1 MKVETTPTET
11 GGVLVAASATGED
24 ARANY
29 LDLLADREPAVRNL
43 LAITYAVTAE
53 EFLAR
58 WHDSVGDRPANV
70 GVVDVGGTMRST
82 ARAAVGG
89 DPDRNVV
96 RSVERPRDFD
106 ATTAAVEAYLDRFP
120 PEGTVLVCDTLTDLL
135 DRVGLRAAISFV
147 DDLVASLAAADAVGY
162 FVVDPDAHDDG
173 TLAALAALFDA
184 GVDRTDDVTGWTTR
198 PSDRDSVSLDVVFDV
213 LSVERRRHALRHLF
227 ETTDPDEA
235 EAVDVSDLARA
246 VARRTTGA
254 SRPTR
259 NERRREEVSLYQFHL
274 PKMANAGFLD
284 HDADAGRVTLRDRA
298 QTVCPFL
305 ALVDE

>member
-24 ARANY
+24 VRANY

-43 LAITYAVTAE
+43 LAITYAATAE

-70 GVVDVGGTMRST
+70 GVVDVGETMRST
-82 ARAAVGG
+82 AASTVGG

-96 RSVERPRDFD
+96 RSIERPRDFD

-120 PEGTVLVCDTLTDLL
+120 PEGTVLVCDSLTDLL
-135 DRVGLRAAISFV
+135 DRVGLSAAISFV
-147 DDLVASLAAADAVGY
+147 DDLVTSLAAANAVGY

-173 TLAALAALFDA
+173 TLAALDALFDA
-184 GVDRTDDVTGWTTR
+184 GVGRTDDVTGWTTR
-198 PSDRDSVSLDVVFDV
+198 SSDRDSVSIDVVFDV

-227 ETTDPDEA
+227 ETADPD

-254 SRPTR
+254 SKPTR
-259 NERRREEVSLYQFHL
+259 NEQRREEVSLYQFHL
-274 PKMANAGFLD
+274 PKLASAGFLD

-298 QTVCPFL
+298 QTVRPFL